1 MAYQARLK
9 DTYKTTVV
17 PAMQKEFNYTN
28 PMQVPRIEKVVI
40 NMGLGEAVQN
50 VKLIDAAV
58 EQITAIA
65 GQKPVVTRARKA
77 ISNFKLR
84 ENQAIG
90 VMVTLRHD
98 RMFDFLDRLMNVAL
112 ARVKDFR
119 GVSPKAFDG
128 KGNYTLG
135 IKEQIIFPEINFE
148 MIEKTKGLNVTIVT
162 SARNDE
168 QARAL
173 LAKMGMPFRD

>member
-1 MAYQARLK
+1 MATTARLK
-9 DTYKTTVV
+9 DTYRNTVV
-17 PAMQKEFNYTN
+17 PALQKEFNYKN
-28 PMQVPRIEKVVI
+28 ANQVPRIDKIVI

-50 VKLIDAAV
+50 VKIIESAV
-58 EQITAIA
+58 QQLTIIS
-65 GQKPVVTRARKA
+65 GQKPVVTKARKSIA
-77 ISNFKLR
+77 NFKLR

-90 VMVTLRHD
+90 AMVTLRRD
-98 RMFDFLDRLMNVAL
+98 RMYEFLDRLCNIAL

-148 MIEKTKGLNVTIVT
+148 MIEKIKGMNITFVTT
-162 SARNDE
+162 ARTDE
-168 QARAL
+168 EARAL
-173 LAKMGMPFRD
+173 LAKMGMPFRE

>member
-1 MAYQARLK
+1 MATTRLK
-9 DTYKTTVV
+9 EHYQTTVIPV
-17 PAMQKEFNYTN
+17 LQKEFKYKNAN
-28 PMQVPRIEKVVI
+28 QVPKIEKVVI

-50 VKLIDAAV
+50 VKLIESAV
-58 EQITAIA
+58 EQMTAIS

-90 VMVTLRHD
+90 VMVTLRRE
-98 RMFDFLDRLMNVAL
+98 RMYEFIDRLMNVAL

-148 MIEKTKGLNVTIVT
+148 MIEKIKGLNVTFVT
-162 SARNDE
+162 TARTDE
-168 QARAL
+168 EARTL